1 MFVVY
6 EMVLF
11 NVVPN
16 PMDDSATN
24 QRFRV
29 YVYRKIPT

>member
-1 MFVVY
+1 MLVVY

-24 QRFRV
+24 QRFRIHG
-29 YVYRKIPT
+29 YRKIPT